1 MNEHEEKMFLDILNE
16 RNGCGRTLLYGCIL
30 ALVVLC
36 LCACKT
42 VKYVPVET
50 VRTDTVYQSKIEKDS
65 IHVRDSVYLH
75 EWIKGDTVYIEKTK
89 WHTAIQERLRTDT
102 IYRSRVDSL
111 RIPYLVEREISRWE
125 QVKMDY
131 GAVAIGVSIA
141 AVIGLIIAIILWLRR
156 KGIL

>member
-42 VKYVPVET
+42 KYVPVET
-50 VRTDTVYQSKIEKDS
+50 IKTEYIVKHDSVTLRDS
-65 IHVRDSVYLH
+65 IWAHDSIYV
-75 EWIKGDTVYIEKTK
+75 EKNGDTLLVEKWRTK
-89 WHTAIQERLRTDT
+89 YELR
-102 IYRSRVDSL
+102 YRDVLRVDSFIKTDSIQVP
-111 RIPYLVEREISRWE
+111 IPVERKLSSFEKFCI
-125 QVKMDY
+125 DY
-131 GAVAIGVSIA
+131 GKITLGVSIA